1 MFSTPTANRDFA
13 IKAANAA
20 NRAIQRMQ
28 CSKSQFK
35 FRCFSCGEMIN
46 RGDKITKCITTCNDG
61 MKLRFRGADSRNG
74 LNMEETTFYQPETGT
89 RMWVHIGCIPCFWDS
104 ALALCR
110 GHPTNYSSPTLA
122 CIRTCWDTKMTSE
135 FDEWSEQTFLSGS
148 NPYWRDF
155 LKKHGY
161 PEEKL
166 MKYRI
171 IYAVTRFQAIWRGYI
186 YKRAYPLALLQ
197 KKEKAL
203 IDQYNN
209 AKLMSIADGRMA
221 QFLRDSRNIHTV
233 STSKCPFRR
242 VGRKVWCPFDRNTE
256 SESVFKGTITEI
268 QYLPLG
274 GVYSWYY
281 TVTFHDGDVRNY
293 DEKTLLMRIKQADKI
308 INRCL
313 LSPIGKRFSSADKLA
328 NNSNIIYTKHWMCS
342 RRRLNRVK
350 KVTPCCVSDDDDY

>member
-1 MFSTPTANRDFA
+1 MFSTPTAKRDFA

-20 NRAIQRMQ
+20 NRAIQRME
-28 CSKSQFK
+28 CCKSQFK

-46 RGDKITKCITTCNDG
+46 RGDKITKCTTASNDG

-74 LNMEETTFYQPETGT
+74 LNVEETTFYQPKTGT
-89 RMWVHIGCIPCFWDS
+89 RLWVHIGCIPCFWDS
-104 ALALCR
+104 KSAK
-110 GHPTNYSSPTLA
+110 YSSPDIV
-122 CIRTCWDTKMTSE
+122 CIRSCWDTKIAAE
-135 FDEWSEQTFLSGS
+135 FEEWSEKTFLSGS
-148 NPYWRDF
+148 APYWCDF
-155 LKKHGY
+155 LEMHDY

-209 AKLMSIADGRMA
+209 AELMSIADGRMA

-233 STSKCPFRR
+233 SPSKSPFRR
-242 VGRKVWCPFDRNTE
+242 IGRKVWCPFDCNTE

-268 QYLPLG
+268 QYLQIG
-274 GVYSWYY
+274 GVHSWYY
-281 TVTFHDGDVRNY
+281 TVTFQDGDVRNY
-293 DEKTLLMRIKQADKI
+293 DEKTLIRRIKQADEI
-308 INRCL
+308 IDQCL

-328 NNSNIIYTKHWMCS
+328 NNSNIIYTKHWLS
-342 RRRLNRVK
+342 SGQRLNKVK
-350 KVTPCCVSDDDDY
+350 NVTPCWVSDDDDY